1 MLKYFHFESSS
12 GAADYVYK
20 KDDNIICTIPK
31 GVQIQIALFQM
42 HNSPEFWNDPEIF
55 KPDRHFEENKC
66 SAYDIVYQPFGKGRR
81 KCIGLSY
88 AKLVMPLVLA
98 TILSKYRISP
108 SPKTEEKITLLF
120 KTATMTPKN
129 GCFGEIK
136 FDPIVL

>member
-1 MLKYFHFESSS
+1 M
-12 GAADYVYK
+12 
-20 KDDNIICTIPK
+20 
-31 GVQIQIALFQM
+31 Q
-42 HNSPEFWNDPEIF
+42 NSPAFWEEPEVF
-55 KPDRHFEENKC
+55 KPKRHFQENK
-66 SAYDIVYQPFGKGRR
+66 SNAYDTMYQPFGKGRR

-98 TILSKYRISP
+98 TILSKYTFAP
-108 SPKTEEKITLLF
+108 SPHTEKKITLLF